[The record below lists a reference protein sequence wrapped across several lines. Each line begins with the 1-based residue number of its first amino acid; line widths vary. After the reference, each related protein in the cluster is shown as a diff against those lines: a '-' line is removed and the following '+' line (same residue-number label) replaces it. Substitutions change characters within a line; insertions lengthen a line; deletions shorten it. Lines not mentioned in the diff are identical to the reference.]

1 MLKGNFT
8 SNIEQKK
15 DKKPLYES
23 YIWALENRG
32 KEIKRIF
39 DVLTNKDHYPIV
51 IHCYAGKDRT
61 GIIIALIHL
70 LIGTSRD
77 SIKQDYIISST
88 ENKISDIQAIMTY
101 VDNKGGINNYL
112 ENIGTSKHSQEKIL
126 QSLTAHQDY

>member
-1 MLKGNFT
+1 VLKGNFT